1 MDAIQ
6 RLADEIS
13 DLVEDI
19 RVLRADAQ
27 RELYATAAAYMP
39 RTPPLAVPAPGAA
52 RHVRREYAG
61 VAYLLT
67 ADGGWYA
74 YRPQTPP
81 AVAEPVYVLETEE
94 ERAMREDGEQ
104 LLADAM
110 AAESDARWLAG
121 READAAANART
132 MTRAERATEY
142 AAHVERQYLA
152 AEDYCRGVLLN
163 RAARAAGIHPRTLF
177 SGPTHVAHA
186 RASEELRRYWAD
198 VEPRM
203 TKAEFDAHVTGQWTD
218 AAETARHAAYNA
230 MRAA

>member
-6 RLADEIS
+6 RLTDEIS
-13 DLVEDI
+13 DLVMDI
-19 RVLRADAQ
+19 RVLRVEAQ
-27 RELYATAAAYMP
+27 RELYATAMAYMP
-39 RTPPLAVPAPGAA
+39 RTAPLAVPALEAA

-81 AVAEPVYVLETEE
+81 AVVAPVYVLETEE
-94 ERAMREDGEQ
+94 ECAMREEGEQ
-104 LLADAM
+104 ILADAL
-110 AAESDARWLAG
+110 AVESDARWLAG

-132 MTRAERATEY
+132 MTRAQIDAEY
-142 AAHVERQYLA
+142 RMDVERQYLA
-152 AEDYCRGVLLN
+152 AEDYCRGVLLS
-163 RAARAAGIHPRTLF
+163 RTAEAAGVHPRTLF
-177 SGPTHVAHA
+177 SGPSHVAYA

-203 TKAEFDAHVTGQWTD
+203 TLAEFTAHVTGQWTP
-218 AAETARHAAYNA
+218 AAETARHAAFNA
-230 MRAA
+230 WRAA